1 MTKAPFVAPIV
12 ALLFSGP
19 VLALQGQVVE
29 SGTGRPLPGVFVFV
43 WWMGDMSIAVQP
55 ATRCYKADIL
65 TTDSEGRFR
74 VPEMS
79 GNINPLITDRRRNLR
94 FYKPGYREM
103 ERAVAS
109 ERVEMG
115 KRDPQ
120 KRAQSFVEV
129 FEEALPSYCDF
140 DDKKLLPLFK
150 AMDPELSALAETRQE
165 KEKSLGIKY
174 AIEQIELGED
184 AARRNLDE
192 RTAALRA
199 KGRSLITF

>member
-1 MTKAPFVAPIV
+1 MTKTTFVGLIMALV
-12 ALLFSGP
+12 AGP
-19 VLALQGQVVE
+19 ALALQGQVVE

-65 TTDSEGRFR
+65 TTDSEGRFQ

-103 ERAVAS
+103 VRAAAS
-109 ERVEMG
+109 DRVVMG

-129 FEEALPSYCDF
+129 FEETLPSYCDF
-140 DDKKLLPLFK
+140 ADKKLLSVLK
-150 AMDPELSALAETRQE
+150 AMDPEVTALAETQRE
-165 KEKSLGIKY
+165 KERSLGTKY
-174 AIEQIELGED
+174 AIERIELGEE

-192 RTAALRA
+192 RFAALRA
-199 KGRSLITF
+199 KGRSQ